1 MRIVYAGTPPFAATI
16 LTALLASR
24 HRVVLVLTQPDRP
37 SGRGLKFLPSAVKTV
52 AVAHGIAIAQPPTLR
67 TSEAQQPIR
76 EAGADV
82 IVVAA
87 YGLILPQAVLD
98 LAKYGAVNVHASLLP
113 RWRGAAPIQRAIL
126 AGDRA
131 TGVTIMQMDAG
142 LDTGYMLLSRLCSI
156 HPNDTAGSVEE
167 ILAKL
172 GAQALLEALDVIEV
186 GEARAEPQPSEGV
199 TYANKIQKGEARLD
213 FNLPALQL
221 DRAIRAFNPNPIAF
235 TSFRG
240 EPLRIWSGEPLA
252 EAAGAAPAGTLELR
266 LDGTVSVTCG
276 QGSLLLRE
284 VQRPGGKPVSAP
296 AWAAGVRL
304 KPGERLG
311 L

>member
-1 MRIVYAGTPPFAATI
+1 M
-16 LTALLASR
+16 
-24 HRVVLVLTQPDRP
+24 
-37 SGRGLKFLPSAVKTV
+37 